1 MKAITIWQP
10 WASLIMVGAKAYEFR
25 PKSYLAYFGAPKV
38 GDRVVIHAGVRPI
51 KRVEIED
58 LIERLDAEDDSTG
71 LNAALARQVLLKC
84 RAAAKYQALPLGCGL
99 GTAVLGRPLNAGK
112 IFRGPIAD
120 SDRAAE
126 DEDRY
131 NWAWPL
137 ADIKPFDA
145 PIPVRGA
152 QGFWNWPEKVAA

>member
-38 GDRVVIHAGVRPI
+38 DDRIVIHAGVRPV
-51 KRVEIED
+51 KAAEIED
-58 LIERLDAEDDSTG
+58 LIDRIDAEDDTTG
-71 LNAALARQVLLKC
+71 LNAAIARTVLLKC

-99 GTAVLGRPLNAGK
+99 GTGVLGRPLNAGK
-112 IFRGPIAD
+112 IFRGPVAD
-120 SDRAAE
+120 SVRAAE
-126 DEDRY
+126 DEARY

-137 ADIKPFDA
+137 SDIKPFDA